1 MYASIRI
8 TFTSIP
14 LISTNELPLIDY
26 LKKTRC
32 AKENSFLCK
41 IANPQF
47 LKSIKKRQSKKDLSK
62 KVKQYIKLRTESA
75 KEYENQECTRYG
87 RFEAARL
94 HRF

>member
-32 AKENSFLCK
+32 AEENSFY
-41 IANPQF
+41 A
-47 LKSIKKRQSKKDLSK
+47 
-62 KVKQYIKLRTESA
+62 KLLTR
-75 KEYENQECTRYG
+75 NFQE
-87 RFEAARL
+87 A
-94 HRF
+94 